1 MARTRVSMPAV
12 SRVVAASFDAVEP
25 RMPNWI
31 SSPRDFWT
39 GLIYVLLGSGAFWI
53 ALDYPL
59 GTVGRMGPGYFPR
72 VLALILVGIG
82 MMALIRAF
90 VLDSGEV
97 THLAWKPLLMICGA
111 IVLYGILVQTAGL
124 VVALTVLL
132 TLGAAASRYTR
143 FDLKSIAG
151 MVVLIA
157 FCVLV
162 FVKGL
167 GLPIPT
173 VGPWLQPLFMAVG
186 IRV

>member
-1 MARTRVSMPAV
+1 
-12 SRVVAASFDAVEP
+12 
-25 RMPNWI
+25 MPNWI

-72 VLALILVGIG
+72 VLALILIGIG
-82 MMALIRAF
+82 VISLIRSLFADGDP
-90 VLDSGEV
+90 VS
-97 THLAWKPLLMICGA
+97 HLAWGPLGLICSA
-111 IVLYGILVQTAGL
+111 IVLYGVLVQTAGL
-124 VVALTVLL
+124 AVALTVLL
-132 TLGAAASRYTR
+132 MLGAAASRETR
-143 FDLKSIAG
+143 FDIKSIIG
-151 MVVLIA
+151 MMLLIA

-167 GLPIPT
+167 GLPIPI

-186 IRV
+186 IRI

>member
-1 MARTRVSMPAV
+1 
-12 SRVVAASFDAVEP
+12 
-25 RMPNWI
+25 MPNWI

-72 VLALILVGIG
+72 VLALILVVIG
-82 MMALIRAF
+82 VLAFVRAF
-90 VLDSGEV
+90 VIESGEV

-111 IVLYGILVQTAGL
+111 IVLYGVLVQTAGL

-132 TLGAAASRYTR
+132 MIGAMASRETR
-143 FDLKSIAG
+143 FDVKSIAG
-151 MVVLIA
+151 MFLLIA

-167 GLPIPT
+167 GLPIPI
-173 VGPWLQPLFMAVG
+173 VGPWLQPLFMAIG
-186 IRV
+186 IRI